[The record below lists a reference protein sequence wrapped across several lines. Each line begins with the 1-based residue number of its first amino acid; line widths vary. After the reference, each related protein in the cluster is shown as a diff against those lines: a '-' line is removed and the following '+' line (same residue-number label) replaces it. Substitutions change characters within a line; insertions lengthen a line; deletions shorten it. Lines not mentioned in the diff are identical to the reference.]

1 MLITIFFR
9 INNGNFVKDYKKR
22 TSFWGNF
29 REQSQEEY
37 FYLVIPIPCLMYH
50 MTISYPSFLFYF
62 NTYCMSCIWFYI
74 FFFIL
79 YLSYFSMYFI
89 QIYFV
94 LRGVN
99 TLLENLFYVSLHC
112 FWIDLIIYII
122 VKSFVTQLVS
132 TFWYF
137 QQKNSRFKFLNPNYT
152 YYMLSFI
159 DIFFAFGN

>member
-1 MLITIFFR
+1 MEILSKIIR
-9 INNGNFVKDYKKR
+9 
-22 TSFWGNF
+22 
-29 REQSQEEY
+29 REPVFEGILENKLSQEEY

-94 LRGVN
+94 LRVVN